1 MLIWQ
6 VIKVAWR
13 SILAN
18 KMRTALT
25 MLGIIIGVAAIIAM
39 LSLGEGAKKQV
50 MESISRFGTN
60 QLKVRPGAAR
70 LGHVRTGSV
79 ENLTMDDAEAIKREV
94 PGIRSISPSVGST
107 GQLKYAN
114 RNATSLI
121 TGTTPLFMEI
131 NNFPV
136 AEGRFFDETD
146 IKLMKRV
153 AAIGTTVRKD
163 LFEDGPAI
171 GEEIKIEGQ
180 TFTVIGIMSMKGQTP
195 WFDPDDQVFIPV
207 STYMRRLYNQ
217 DFLNDINIQ
226 VESYEEIPDVKKG
239 IERVLRAR
247 HRIPEG
253 VESDFSIRDFSEM
266 IATMQKTSQ
275 TFSILLSGIA
285 AVSLLVGG
293 IGVMNIMLV
302 SVTERT
308 REIGIRMAVGARRSD
323 ILRQFLI
330 EALVIT
336 VSGGL
341 IGIALGVGLGASIS
355 YFGDWETVITPSSIA
370 LGFFFSVL
378 IGLIFGIYPARKA
391 SLLDPIEALRYE

>member
-1 MLIWQ
+1 MLLWQ

-146 IKLMKRV
+146 IKLMKKV
-153 AAIGTTVRKD
+153 AAIGTTVRKA

-266 IATMQKTSQ
+266 IATMQKTS
-275 TFSILLSGIA
+275 
-285 AVSLLVGG
+285 
-293 IGVMNIMLV
+293 
-302 SVTERT
+302 
-308 REIGIRMAVGARRSD
+308 
-323 ILRQFLI
+323 
-330 EALVIT
+330 
-336 VSGGL
+336 
-341 IGIALGVGLGASIS
+341 
-355 YFGDWETVITPSSIA
+355 
-370 LGFFFSVL
+370 
-378 IGLIFGIYPARKA
+378 
-391 SLLDPIEALRYE
+391 